1 MELTLDQVITLFN
14 RFKGLNG
21 YEQVIENNGTKS
33 AIFTPYQ
40 FDGSTCWNIAK
51 NLNVLRKHVTDY
63 EDAKKMLATSLSIV
77 EQVDKNDPAKLAE
90 FTAEVYKLLA
100 TKVEVKGVLKLKI
113 SGLFLDKNPIQP
125 GTLADLADYI
135 EE

>member
-1 MELTLDQVITLFN
+1 MELTIEQIIGLFN

-21 YEQVIENNGTKS
+21 YEQVIENNGVKT
-33 AIFTPYQ
+33 AIFSPYQ

-63 EDAKKMLATSLSIV
+63 EDAKKLLATSFSIV
-77 EQVDKNDPAKLAE
+77 EDIQKNDPVKLAE
-90 FTAEVYKLLA
+90 FTVEVYKLLA

>member
-1 MELTLDQVITLFN
+1 
-14 RFKGLNG
+14 
-21 YEQVIENNGTKS
+21 
-33 AIFTPYQ
+33 
-40 FDGSTCWNIAK
+40 
-51 NLNVLRKHVTDY
+51 
-63 EDAKKMLATSLSIV
+63 MLATSLSIV

-90 FTAEVYKLLA
+90 FTTEVYKLLA

>member
-1 MELTLDQVITLFN
+1 MELTIEQIIGLFN

-21 YEQVIENNGTKS
+21 YEQVIENNGVKT
-33 AIFTPYQ
+33 AIFSPYQ

-63 EDAKKMLATSLSIV
+63 EDAKKLLATSFSIV
-77 EQVDKNDPAKLAE
+77 EDIQKNDPVKLAE
-90 FTAEVYKLLA
+90 FTTEVYKLLA
-100 TKVEVKGVLKLKI
+100 KKVEVKGILKLKI
-113 SGLFLDKNPIQP
+113 AGMFLDKNPIQP
-125 GTLADLADYI
+125 GTLADLAEYI

>member
-1 MELTLDQVITLFN
+1 MELTLDQIITLFN

-40 FDGSTCWNIAK
+40 FDSSTCWNIAK

-90 FTAEVYKLLA
+90 FTTEVYKLLA

-125 GTLADLADYI
+125 GTLADLAEHI